1 MISRLV
7 KIAVACLALSGCWLS
22 QQDLLSGQTLSDSGF
37 EGEFVYP
44 FNELNPAR
52 RVSVSRA
59 GSGVLTM
66 IRHKAVNYEAQT
78 SRLKTLELGQ
88 GYFLISEEMDYAG
101 YKVGYSIVR
110 RNLDGALVQYRAPC
124 EDWMASIVGVT
135 RDAQHRD
142 ICAFRSFS
150 ALEAVALSSIRRGTL
165 LPQAVYSP
173 VSR

>member
-1 MISRLV
+1 M
-7 KIAVACLALSGCWLS
+7 CLALSGCWLS

-52 RVSVSRA
+52 RVSISRA
-59 GSGVLTM
+59 GLGVLT
-66 IRHKAVNYEAQT
+66 INRHKAVNYDAQT
-78 SRLKTLELGQ
+78 GRLKTLELGQ

-110 RNLDGALVQYRAPC
+110 RNLDGTLVQYRAPC
-124 EDWMASIVGVT
+124 EDWMTGTAGVT
-135 RDAQHRD
+135 RDARHQD
-142 ICAFRSFS
+142 ICAFRSIN

-165 LPQAVYSP
+165 VPQAVYSP
-173 VSR
+173 VTR